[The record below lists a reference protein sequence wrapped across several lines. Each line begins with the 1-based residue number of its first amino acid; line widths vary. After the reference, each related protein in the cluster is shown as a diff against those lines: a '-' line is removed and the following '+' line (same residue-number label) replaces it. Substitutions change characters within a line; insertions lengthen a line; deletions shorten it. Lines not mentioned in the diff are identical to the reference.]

1 MSQYTSISPAETGI
15 VSGVIGAGI
24 GYTLAPR
31 KYNLEQLFTQ
41 DADVFEKTLPK
52 KVMEKTSKDQ
62 KAAYN
67 LITDAREYLE
77 KSNKNSADTTLA
89 AFLDSPKYS
98 RAYRKVKSFIPKAKV
113 QSAVVLGFIGTLVG
127 VIGKIAFGDNNY

>member
-1 MSQYTSISPAETGI
+1 MSQYTSISPAEAGI

-41 DADVFEKTLPK
+41 EPDVFEKTLPQ
-52 KVMEKTSKDQ
+52 KVIEKASKEQ
-62 KAAYN
+62 KSAYQV
-67 LITDAREYLE
+67 ISDAREYLAI
-77 KSNKNSADTTLA
+77 SNKKSADTTLA

-98 RAYRKVKSFIPKAKV
+98 RAYNKLKTFIPKAKV

-127 VIGKIAFGDNNY
+127 VIGKIAFGDKSY